1 VGADAEKL
9 SVASGSLR
17 NDAGLWEGKSTVMSD
32 AKAKIETLTFTH
44 IEAGLFA
51 TITNANDKLVTDL
64 SGRAGEASQRFTEVA
79 NVLRV
84 CADTYE
90 AEDAAGKHRI
100 DNVW

>member
-1 VGADAEKL
+1 MGADPQKL
-9 SVASGSLR
+9 KVATGSLR
-17 NDAGLWEGKSTVMSD
+17 SDAGLWDSKSTTMQEL
-32 AKAKIETLTFTH
+32 KTKIETLTFTRL
-44 IEAGLFA
+44 EAGLFQV
-51 TITNANDKLVTDL
+51 IVNANDELVADL
-64 SGRAGEASQRFTEVA
+64 ASRSGEASQRFTEVA

>member
-1 VGADAEKL
+1 MGADPQRL
-9 SVASGSLR
+9 RVATESLR
-17 NDAGLWEGKSTVMSD
+17 NDADVWDGKSTTMSD
-32 AKAKIETLTFTH
+32 LKTKIETLTFTH
-44 IEAGLFA
+44 LEAGLFF
-51 TITNANDKLVTDL
+51 TITSANDKLVTDL
-64 SGRAGEASQRFTEVA
+64 SSRAGEASQRFTEVA

>member
-1 VGADAEKL
+1 MGADAEKL
-9 SVASGSLR
+9 KVATGSLR
-17 NDAGLWEGKSTVMSD
+17 NDAVRWDGKAADMSGV
-32 AKAKIETLTFTH
+32 KAKIETLTFTH
-44 IEAGLFA
+44 IEAGLFF
-51 TITNANDKLVTDL
+51 TITNANDKLVNDL

-79 NVLRV
+79 GVLRT